1 MLQPTRDAGVATSA
15 DRGCGVLA
23 NWQKDRLKILIQR
36 IEEKLSGK
44 ANEIIL
50 GFNPT
55 AYGDASANLIAKELG
70 VHAKKLS
77 RLGRGLPT
85 GGEIE
90 FADDETL
97 GNALEGRS

>member
-1 MLQPTRDAGVATSA
+1 MLNATQKVRLQSLKDFVQKNLNGSA
-15 DRGCGVLA
+15 
-23 NWQKDRLKILIQR
+23 Q
-36 IEEKLSGK
+36 
-44 ANEIIL
+44 EIIL

-55 AYGDASANLIAKELG
+55 TLGDLQSSLLFKEL
-70 VHAKKLS
+70 APLTKKIS

-97 GNALEGRS
+97 GASLERRT

>member
-1 MLQPTRDAGVATSA
+1 MPQGVELARVGDGGFAEGVAVGVIELGGAA
-15 DRGCGVLA
+15 D
-23 NWQKDRLKILIQR
+23 
-36 IEEKLSGK
+36 
-44 ANEIIL
+44 EIIL

-55 AYGDASANLIAKELG
+55 TLGDFQASLLLKELAPLG
-70 VHAKKLS
+70 KRIS

-97 GNALEGRS
+97 GSALDRRN

>member
-1 MLQPTRDAGVATSA
+1 MRTELGGAA
-15 DRGCGVLA
+15 D
-23 NWQKDRLKILIQR
+23 
-36 IEEKLSGK
+36 
-44 ANEIIL
+44 EIIL

-55 AYGDASANLIAKELG
+55 TLGDFQASLLLKELAPLG
-70 VHAKKLS
+70 KRIS

-97 GNALEGRS
+97 GSALEQEELKNSENAPHPRQLSGL